1 MEILAMHDPWPAFKG
16 LRDDAPIVWDEVSQS
31 WLVSRYEHLRPLL
44 RGDQLSFEYAQE
56 QVGVYF
62 GDAPSMVAM
71 EGKQHAR
78 RRRLVN
84 PFFHGAGL
92 ERFNTTVERRAHAF
106 LDPIWERERAAVAQ
120 GHRACGRFDFVAEF
134 SLMYPVD
141 VIADAMALPVRDYT
155 KFREWYSAFLLCLA
169 NFTMDQTVIDNGLR
183 AKREFGDYIL
193 PLIAERRGT
202 NDDDL
207 ISRLCRA
214 EIDGE
219 RMTDEDIRTFLS
231 LMLLA
236 GGETTDHQLALLMH
250 TLAQRPDVLQ
260 ALRKDRGLMDAVLA
274 EGMRYCAIVRAIQRD
289 ARSDIEFDGVTI
301 PAGARIT
308 LMLASGNRDE
318 RRFERA
324 GEFIV
329 DRTDNALSRAFTGNA
344 DHLGFG
350 AGSHVCMGSHLAL
363 REMST
368 ALNLLLDNATDIRV
382 AEGYEPRYEGLPIRS
397 LPSLEL
403 TFTPV

>member
-1 MEILAMHDPWPAFKG
+1 MHDPWAAFKD
-16 LRDDAPIVWDEVSQS
+16 LRDHAPIVWDEVSQS

-44 RGDQLSFEYAQE
+44 RGDQLSFEYSQE

-92 ERFNTTVERRAHAF
+92 ERFNATIERRAHSF
-106 LDPIWERERAAVAQ
+106 LDPIWERERAAVDAGQ
-120 GHRACGRFDFVAEF
+120 RARGRFDFVAEF
-134 SLMYPVD
+134 SQMYPVD
-141 VIADAMALPVRDYT
+141 VIADAMALPVRDYA

-183 AKREFGDYIL
+183 AKREFGDYVL
-193 PLIAERRGT
+193 PLIAQRRGSE
-202 NDDDL
+202 DDDL

-219 RMTDEDIRTFLS
+219 RMSDEDIRTFLS

-250 TLAQRPDVLQ
+250 ELVQRPDLLQ
-260 ALRKDRGLMDAVLA
+260 ALAEDRGMMDAVLA
-274 EGMRYCAIVRAIQRD
+274 EGMRFCAISRAIQRE
-289 ARSDIEFDGVTI
+289 ALSDIELDGITI
-301 PAGARIT
+301 PAGARVT
-308 LMLASGNRDE
+308 LMLASANRDE

-324 GEFIV
+324 DEFIV
-329 DRTDNALSRAFTGNA
+329 ERTDNTLSRAFTGNA

-350 AGSHVCMGSHLAL
+350 AGSHVCMGAHLAL
-363 REMST
+363 REMT
-368 ALNLLLDNATDIRV
+368 TGLNLVLDNATDIRL

-397 LPSLEL
+397 LPSLDL
-403 TFTPV
+403 TYAPV